1 MFNNIIYF
9 IIVLVIFNVSDGKI
23 KPEEPLAFTL
33 LMLFTTWFIFAGYC
47 RWTFYRLADRFRR
60 DRDYETNPAREYH
73 GLVLRASILA
83 IFLFALD
90 VFAFHLKHWLLL
102 IPGFEPF
109 SVLQGI
115 VAVMVFVSYLV
126 TIWYFSHSAYRLV
139 FGEDIK
145 RESFIISNLKFSMPI
160 LFPWFV
166 LSLAY
171 DLILLIPWSNPEG
184 PLNELGNQLI
194 FFGFFFV
201 ILMVFMPKL
210 IQHWWGCRPFNR
222 SEKVED
228 LESFLREKGFRYR
241 QLLRWPIFEGRMMT
255 AGIMGIVPRYR
266 YILVTDALMEIL
278 SKEELRAVLAH
289 EMGHAKY
296 RHLLWYVLFFFGFVG
311 IAFGLF
317 DIFQYALLTQFSLMR
332 LLESAQSE
340 ASTLFSL
347 ILSLPILL
355 SMVIYFRYVMGF
367 FMRHFERQADLYSAV
382 VMGSP
387 RQTISSLEKIA
398 DRSGK
403 IRDLPS
409 WHHFS
414 IKERVEYLWRANR
427 DPDLVKKHNRFVA
440 ISFGI
445 YVVLLVSLGYLVN
458 FAPAKERLTYHLVA
472 RALEEQEKKE
482 PDNVL
487 LYQNLAAVYL
497 KIGNYEGAIGAYER
511 VLSLAPN
518 QPLALNNLAWIL
530 VTAPDKTLRNKEK
543 ALTLARKAVALE
555 RSAMFLDTLAEA
567 LYANGFV
574 AEAVKTSKEAISLA
588 SEERGYYEKQ
598 LKRFEGETGAKRRV
612 SPLLFP

>member
-9 IIVLVIFNVSDGKI
+9 IIVLVIFNVSDARI
-23 KPEEPLAFTL
+23 KPEEPLAYTL
-33 LMLFTTWFIFAGYC
+33 LMLLATWLIFAAYC
-47 RWTFYRLADRFRR
+47 RWIFYRLADRFRENEAYGAALT
-60 DRDYETNPAREYH
+60 RDYHR
-73 GLVLRASILA
+73 LVLRASILA
-83 IFLFALD
+83 VFLFALD
-90 VFAFHLKHWLLL
+90 VFAFHLRHWLQL
-102 IPGFEPF
+102 IPGFKPF
-109 SVLQGI
+109 SVLQGMG
-115 VAVMVFVSYLV
+115 AVVVFVSYLV
-126 TIWYFSHSAYRLV
+126 TIWYFSHSAYRLA

-145 RESFIISNLKFSMPI
+145 RESFIVSNLKFSMPI

-171 DLILLIPWSNPEG
+171 DLILLIPSSNPEG
-184 PLNELGNQLI
+184 PLNELGEQLV
-194 FFGFFFV
+194 FFGFFFL
-201 ILMVFMPKL
+201 ILMIFMPKL
-210 IQHWWGCRPFNR
+210 IQSWWGCRPFSR

-228 LESFLREKGFRYR
+228 LKSFLQEKGFRYR

-266 YILVTDALMEIL
+266 YILITDALMEVL

-317 DIFQYALLTQFSLMR
+317 DIFQDALLTQPSFLR
-332 LLESAQSE
+332 LLQSAQSE

-347 ILSLPILL
+347 ALSLPILL
-355 SMVIYFRYVMGF
+355 TMVIYFRYVMGF

-398 DRSGK
+398 ERSGK

-414 IKERVEYLWRANR
+414 IKERVEYLWRTAS
-427 DPDLVKKHNRFVA
+427 DPGLVKRHNRFVA

-445 YVVLLVSLGYLVN
+445 YAVLLIALGYLVN
-458 FAPAKERLTYHLVA
+458 FAPARESLTYHLVT
-472 RALEEQEKKE
+472 RALEEQAKKD
-482 PDNVL
+482 PNNVS
-487 LYQNLAAVYL
+487 LYQNLAALYL
-497 KIGNYEGAIGAYER
+497 KTGNYGGAISAYGR
-511 VLSLAPN
+511 VLSLDPN
-518 QPLALNNLAWIL
+518 QPTALNNLAWIL
-530 VTAPDKTLRNKEK
+530 VTAPDAQLRNKEE
-543 ALTLARKAVALE
+543 ALALAKRAVAIE

-574 AEAVKTSKEAISLA
+574 QEAVKTSKEAISLA
-588 SEERGYYEKQ
+588 SENRGYYEKQ
-598 LKRFEGETGAKRRV
+598 LKRFEAGEEAGKAR
-612 SPLLFP
+612 

>member
-1 MFNNIIYF
+1 MFNNVIYF
-9 IIVLVIFNVSDGKI
+9 IIVLVIFNVSDGRI
-23 KPEEPLAFTL
+23 KPEEPLAYTL
-33 LMLFTTWFIFAGYC
+33 LMLFTTWLIFAGYC
-47 RWTFYRLADRFRR
+47 RFTFYRLADRFMRNE
-60 DRDYETNPAREYH
+60 DYERNPAREYH
-73 GLVLRASILA
+73 GLVLRTSILA

-90 VFAFHLKHWLLL
+90 AFVFHLKHWLQL
-102 IPGFEPF
+102 IPGFKPF

-115 VAVMVFVSYLV
+115 VAVIVFVSYLV
-126 TIWYFSHSAYRLV
+126 TIWYFSHSAYRLA

-145 RESFIISNLKFSMPI
+145 REPFIVSNLKFSMPI

-184 PLNELGNQLI
+184 PLNEVGDQLV
-194 FFGFFFV
+194 FFGFFLV
-201 ILMVFMPKL
+201 ILMVFLPKL
-210 IQHWWGCRPFNR
+210 IQSWWGCRPFNR

-228 LESFLREKGFRYR
+228 LQNFLREKGFRYR

-266 YILVTDALMEIL
+266 YILITDALMEIL

-317 DIFQYALLTQFSLMR
+317 YIFQYALLTQPSLLR
-332 LLESAQSE
+332 LLERSQSE
-340 ASTLFSL
+340 ASTLFSVM
-347 ILSLPILL
+347 LSLPILL
-355 SMVIYFRYVMGF
+355 TMVIYFRYVMGF

-398 DRSGK
+398 ARSGK

-414 IKERVEYLWRANR
+414 IKERVEYLWRADG
-427 DPDLVKKHNRFVA
+427 DPGLVKKHNRFVA

-458 FAPAKERLTYHLVA
+458 FAPARERLTYQLGA
-472 RALEEQEKKE
+472 RALEEQVKKE
-482 PDNVL
+482 PDNML
-487 LYQNLAAVYL
+487 LFQALAGVYL
-497 KIGNYEGAIGAYER
+497 KIGNFEGAIMAYER
-511 VLSLAPN
+511 VLSLDPN
-518 QPLALNNLAWIL
+518 QPIALNNLAWIL
-530 VTAPDKTLRNKEK
+530 VTAPDAKLRNKEK
-543 ALTLARKAVALE
+543 ALILARKAVAIE
-555 RSAMFLDTLAEA
+555 PSAIFLDTLAEA
-567 LYANGFV
+567 LYVNGFV
-574 AEAVKTSKEAISLA
+574 PEAVKTIKEAIPMA
-588 SEERGYYEKQ
+588 SEGRGYYEKQ
-598 LKRFEGETGAKRRV
+598 LKRFEGGMKVEKAG
-612 SPLLFP
+612 

>member
-1 MFNNIIYF
+1 
-9 IIVLVIFNVSDGKI
+9 
-23 KPEEPLAFTL
+23 
-33 LMLFTTWFIFAGYC
+33 
-47 RWTFYRLADRFRR
+47 
-60 DRDYETNPAREYH
+60 
-73 GLVLRASILA
+73 
-83 IFLFALD
+83 
-90 VFAFHLKHWLLL
+90 
-102 IPGFEPF
+102 
-109 SVLQGI
+109 
-115 VAVMVFVSYLV
+115 
-126 TIWYFSHSAYRLV
+126 
-139 FGEDIK
+139 
-145 RESFIISNLKFSMPI
+145 
-160 LFPWFV
+160 
-166 LSLAY
+166 
-171 DLILLIPWSNPEG
+171 
-184 PLNELGNQLI
+184 
-194 FFGFFFV
+194 
-201 ILMVFMPKL
+201 
-210 IQHWWGCRPFNR
+210 
-222 SEKVED
+222 
-228 LESFLREKGFRYR
+228 
-241 QLLRWPIFEGRMMT
+241 
-255 AGIMGIVPRYR
+255 
-266 YILVTDALMEIL
+266 MEIL